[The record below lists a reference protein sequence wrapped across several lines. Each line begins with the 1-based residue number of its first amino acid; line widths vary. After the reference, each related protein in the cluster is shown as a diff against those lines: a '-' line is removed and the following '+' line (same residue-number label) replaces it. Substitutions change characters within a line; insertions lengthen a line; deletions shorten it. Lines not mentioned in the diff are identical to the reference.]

1 MESGGVPINV
11 IQTQEDALNSEPDII
26 SHSSVTVSALATS
39 NVDLEVSKA
48 TEENNKTENF
58 LVAYFHK
65 KTRGLSRSQV
75 LILCIFPFVEFFAAT
90 VISIQGPFYPDVAKS
105 KGASSTESGI
115 VFGIFELTVFITAP
129 IFGAKMGKW
138 NPHRVFNYG
147 IFTTSLMCMI
157 FGFIHHVDGRF
168 GFIALSA
175 LVRTIEAIGD
185 AAFVVASFSIIAAEF
200 PDSVA
205 TTFAMMETF
214 YGLGMIC
221 GPVLG
226 GALYEAG
233 GFTLPFVLMGASLFI
248 TAAATYMIFTRTS
261 TVTVDSSKVVSSSS
275 FNMFKMLR
283 IPVIALTAYGTLAA
297 ATGIGFLANNLE
309 RHLTQFGLNHFEI
322 GSIYMLN
329 GGVYALSA
337 PFWGKFCE
345 KSSQPK
351 IFSVAGSFLTILGF
365 VLIGPIPIP
374 SWATTIPLICIGLV
388 IFGLGL
394 GSTLV
399 SAFILFLQDAIASG
413 YADDVRTY
421 GLVSG
426 LWTSMTAL
434 GFFVGPVCG
443 GILED
448 LVGFRWGTI
457 FILIQQLIL
466 VALLAKFFMSNR
478 SKSSDGNKNNSKLED
493 VVSNPVSASKD
504 DFASS
509 TTIDLQ
515 DDLTATSNGVKSSIG
530 LQNPNFVQD

>member
-1 MESGGVPINV
+1 MDTTVQISTK
-11 IQTQEDALNSEPDII
+11 QTPSNSDPDII
-26 SHSSVTVSALATS
+26 NHSSGPAPLVNIELEAPGKESA
-39 NVDLEVSKA
+39 EEKSKSA
-48 TEENNKTENF
+48 NF
-58 LVAYFHK
+58 LVSYFHR
-65 KTRGLSRSQV
+65 KTQGLSRSQI

-105 KGASSTESGI
+105 KGASSTESGL

-157 FGFIHHVDGRF
+157 FGFLHHVDSRA

-175 LVRTIEAIGD
+175 FVRTIEAIGD

-200 PDSVA
+200 PDTVA

-214 YGLGMIC
+214 YGLGMIF
-221 GPVLG
+221 GPVSV
-226 GALYEAG
+226 
-233 GFTLPFVLMGASLFI
+233 VLC
-248 TAAATYMIFTRTS
+248 TKTS

-275 FNMFKMLR
+275 FNMFKMLK
-283 IPVIALTAYGTLAA
+283 IPVITLTAYGTLAA

-309 RHLTQFGLNHFEI
+309 RHLTQFGLNHFEV
-322 GSIYMLN
+322 GLIYMLN

-337 PFWGKFCE
+337 PFFGKFSE

-351 IFSVAGSFLTILGF
+351 IFSVVGSFLTILGF
-365 VLIGPIPIP
+365 LLIGPFPLP
-374 SWATTIPLICIGLV
+374 FWTTTIPLICIGLV

-399 SAFILFLQDAIASG
+399 SAFIIFLQDAIASG

-421 GLVSG
+421 GLTSG

-434 GFFVGPVCG
+434 GFFLGPVAG
-443 GILED
+443 GLLED
-448 LVGFRWGTI
+448 VVGFRWGTL
-457 FILIQQLIL
+457 FILTQQLIL
-466 VALLAKFFMSNR
+466 VVLLAKFFMSER
-478 SKSSDGNKNNSKLED
+478 SPANDNMPKKMEDEVDNSVLKNKDEQPTPS
-493 VVSNPVSASKD
+493 
-504 DFASS
+504 
-509 TTIDLQ
+509 
-515 DDLTATSNGVKSSIG
+515 TSNNGKVAG
-530 LQNPNFVQD
+530 LGNPGFVGE